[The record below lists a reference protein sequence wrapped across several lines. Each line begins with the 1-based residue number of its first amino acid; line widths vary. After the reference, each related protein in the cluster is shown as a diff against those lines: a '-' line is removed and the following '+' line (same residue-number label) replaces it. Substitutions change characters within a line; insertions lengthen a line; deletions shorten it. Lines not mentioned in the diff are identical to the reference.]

1 MVLTDGL
8 WACPEVAIEHAQ
20 RCHAVGIEVFAV
32 GFGSANHE
40 FLSEIASSA
49 DQGILVNLNQ
59 LIEAFS
65 TIAQEIAE
73 ATEEGL
79 QHTLEQ

>member
-1 MVLTDGL
+1 MHNVVTLL
-8 WACPEVAIEHAQ
+8 
-20 RCHAVGIEVFAV
+20 
-32 GFGSANHE
+32 
-40 FLSEIASSA
+40 
-49 DQGILVNLNQ
+49 
-59 LIEAFS
+59 AFS